1 MKRSVHILFCF
12 LLLFF
17 TSYSYAQV
25 KLPEENILFRGFSEK
40 ISGTDFN
47 YHSSIP
53 GVNKSMLVRALNG
66 KQSMQ
71 WKTEAIPEDY
81 SEKEALFVWLAGMGC
96 TMGNVKMTLGINDKY
111 KLSFF
116 TTRKEKW
123 EVSEKNGISLS
134 YVNNMT
140 DGVGDNFGFMFL
152 RIPFKL
158 LTPGKPV
165 MLKVDGSASNSRA
178 WYMTFKSELQSGIE
192 VNPYPAMLKNGNER
206 TQVLGV
212 NVYYFGPSVK
222 GKLFVD
228 EKLDRNIDL
237 DFGHR
242 FYRVS
247 IPVVEVS
254 KEVNI
259 SIESSRF
266 STGKTV
272 TIDPVRRWRI
282 NFVQHTHTDIG
293 YTRPQTEIL
302 AEHLRFID
310 YALDYCDKTDNYPDA
325 AKFRWTCEA
334 SWAVDEYLKCRPE
347 EQIERLRKRVK
358 DGSIEITGMYFNFDE
373 LPDEQALAAS
383 LVPVKRIREAGLPV
397 TTAMQN
403 DVNGIGWCL
412 NDFFSGVGIKYL
424 NMGTHGHR
432 ALIAFDKPT
441 AFWWESPSGNRI
453 LTYRAEHYMTGN
465 TVFGIHTG
473 DFNNFE
479 DKLLSYLADLGDKGY
494 PYNITAIQHSGYLT
508 DNAPPSTLAS
518 DMIMKWNDLYEWPKL
533 RTAVVS
539 EFFKEIEEK
548 YADDLPVYRAAWPD
562 WWTDGFGSGAREMAA
577 TRQAHVDLIANQG
590 GMSMAV
596 IMNAGIPDGFNQ
608 RVDEANKALL
618 FYGEHT
624 FGSSESVRNP
634 YGESTMEQ
642 RRLKESYAWE
652 AFKRTSMVGEE
663 VMGRLQSK
671 LHKTD
676 VSSMTVF
683 NTLNWKRSG
692 LATVYIDHQV
702 LPKDRKFR
710 FVDREGK
717 EAPAQAFSHRSDG
730 TQWGIWVKD
739 IPAFGYKTYRLELV
753 EGYNEPVEVKLS
765 ENPVL
770 ENEWYRIRVD
780 ATIGAVTSLY
790 DKRNN
795 TELVDRNAKWKLGA
809 FIYERLG
816 NRSQMEAFT
825 LNDYERFPLDTV
837 YLDAVTHGPVY
848 DAVRLAGEIE
858 ACSYSPRGFI
868 AEIRLY
874 HTSPLIGLEYTLLK
888 KPVTDPEA
896 VYIAFPFLLDN
907 GKIFCEVA
915 GGVMEAGVDQ
925 IPGSSND
932 WNTVQNFVTVR
943 NNKMQII
950 LGSQE
955 APLMQFG
962 GINTGRYDAD
972 AVPETT
978 HIFSWPMNNYWTTNF
993 NADQQGSFTWSY
1005 FLTTTANTGMENATR
1020 TGWSNRIPFLC
1031 RVLLAGEERTP
1042 LQEVSVLKFSSENL
1056 LLVNARP
1063 CELKSSV
1070 VLQIREV
1077 AGKETI
1083 LEIESPYLKKEKLML
1098 QEVDATGQPISDK
1111 SFSLE
1116 IRPFMS
1122 GFVKVFFE
1130 TGF

>member
-1 MKRSVHILFCF
+1 MKRPLHTIFSFI
-12 LLLFF
+12 LLFF
-17 TSYSYAQV
+17 SSYSYAQV
-25 KLPEENILFRGFSEK
+25 ELPGEKSFFRGFSEK

-53 GVNKSMLVRALNG
+53 GVDESMLVRAING
-66 KQSMQ
+66 KQSML
-71 WKTEAIPEDY
+71 WKTDVVPEDY

-96 TMGNVKMTLGINDKY
+96 NLGNVKMILEINDKY
-111 KLSFF
+111 KLPFY
-116 TTRKEKW
+116 TTRKENW
-123 EVSEKNGISLS
+123 DVSEKNGISLS
-134 YVNNMT
+134 YVNNLT
-140 DGVGDNFGFMFL
+140 DGAGDNFGFMFL
-152 RIPFKL
+152 RIPIQFL
-158 LTPGKPV
+158 DPGKPV
-165 MLKVDGSASNSRA
+165 ILKVKGSPSNSQA

-192 VNPYPAMLKNGNER
+192 INPYPAILKNGKKR

-228 EKLDRNIDL
+228 TKLERNIDL

-247 IPVVEVS
+247 IPAVKES
-254 KEVNI
+254 KEV
-259 SIESSRF
+259 SIRLESPRF
-266 STGKTV
+266 SAGKTV
-272 TIDPVRRWRI
+272 TIEPVRPWRI

-310 YALDYCDKTDNYPDA
+310 YALDYCDNTDNYPDE

-334 SWAVDEYLKCRPE
+334 SWAVDEYLKCRPQ
-347 EQIERLRKRVK
+347 EQIDRLKKRVNE
-358 DGSIEITGMYFNFDE
+358 GRIEITGMYFNFDE

-383 LVPVKRIREAGLPV
+383 LVPIKRIREAGFPV
-397 TTAMQN
+397 KAAMQN

-465 TVFGIHTG
+465 TVFGIHAG
-473 DFNNFE
+473 DFNHFE
-479 DKLLSYLADLGDKGY
+479 DNLLSYLADLGNKGY

-508 DNAPPSTLAS
+508 DNAPPSTHAS
-518 DMIMKWNDLYEWPKL
+518 DMIRKWNEVYEWPKL
-533 RTAVVS
+533 KTANVS
-539 EFFKEIEEK
+539 DFFVEIEEK
-548 YADDLPVYRAAWPD
+548 YADELPVYRAAWPD
-562 WWTDGFGSGAREMAA
+562 WWTDGFGSGAREVAA
-577 TRQAHVDLIANQG
+577 TRKAHTDLIANQG
-590 GMSMAV
+590 GMSMAA
-596 IMNAGIPDGFNQ
+596 IMNAGIPDGFIQ

-624 FGSSESVRNP
+624 FGSSESVRSP

-652 AFKRTSMVGEE
+652 AFKRSRMVGEE
-663 VMGRLQSK
+663 AMGRLQSK

-676 VSSMTVF
+676 VPSMTVF
-683 NTLNWKRSG
+683 NTLNWRRSG
-692 LATVYIDHQV
+692 LAKVYIDHQV

-710 FVDREGK
+710 FVDHEGN
-717 EAPAQAFSHRSDG
+717 EAPAQPFSHRSDG
-730 TQWGIWVKD
+730 TQWGIRVKD
-739 IPAFGYKTYRLELV
+739 VPPFGYKTYRLELI
-753 EGYNEPVEVKLS
+753 EGYNEPVEVELS
-765 ENPVL
+765 EEAVL
-770 ENEWYRIRVD
+770 ENEWYRLTVD
-780 ATIGAVTSLY
+780 AAIGAVTSLY
-790 DKRNN
+790 DKSNN
-795 TELVDRNAKWKLGA
+795 TELVDGNAKWKLGA

-848 DAVRLAGEIE
+848 DAIRLAGEIE
-858 ACSYSPRGFI
+858 ECSYSPRGFI

-874 HTSPLIGLEYTLLK
+874 HTNPLIGMEYTLLK

-896 VYIAFPFLLDN
+896 VYIVFPFMLDN
-907 GKIFCEVA
+907 GKIFCDVP

-925 IPGSSND
+925 IPGSAND

-1031 RVLLAGEERTP
+1031 RILPAGEEKTP
-1042 LQEVSVLKFSSENL
+1042 LQEASVLKFSSENL

-1063 CELKSSV
+1063 GELKSSV

-1077 AGKETI
+1077 AGEKTI
-1083 LEIESPYLKKEKLML
+1083 LEVESPYLKKDKLML
-1098 QEVDATGQPISDK
+1098 QEVDATG
-1111 SFSLE
+1111 
-1116 IRPFMS
+1116 RPLSEKTFNLLIKPLMS
-1122 GFVKVFFE
+1122 GFVKVYFE
-1130 TGF
+1130 MD

>member
-730 TQWGIWVKD
+730 TQWGIWVQD
-739 IPAFGYKTYRLELV
+739 VPPFGYKTYRLELV

-795 TELVDRNAKWKLGA
+795 IELVDRNAKWKLGA

-1122 GFVKVFFE
+1122 GFVKVFFG

>member
-730 TQWGIWVKD
+730 TQWGIWVQD
-739 IPAFGYKTYRLELV
+739 VPPFGYKTYRLELV

-1122 GFVKVFFE
+1122 GFVKVFFG

>member
-730 TQWGIWVKD
+730 TQWGIWVQD
-739 IPAFGYKTYRLELV
+739 VPPFGYKTYRLELV

-795 TELVDRNAKWKLGA
+795 IELVDRNAKWKLGA

>member
-1 MKRSVHILFCF
+1 MKRSVHIIFCF

-17 TSYSYAQV
+17 ASYSYAQV
-25 KLPEENILFRGFSEK
+25 KLPEEKNLFRGFSEK
-40 ISGTDFN
+40 ISGTDFS

-53 GVNKSMLVRALNG
+53 GVNESMLVRALNG
-66 KQSMQ
+66 KQSML
-71 WKTEAIPEDY
+71 WKTEPVPEDY
-81 SEKEALFVWLAGMGC
+81 REKEAVFVWLAGMGC

-111 KLSFF
+111 KLPFF

-123 EVSEKNGISLS
+123 EVSERNGISLS

-152 RIPFKL
+152 KIPFKL

-165 MLKVDGSASNSRA
+165 KLKVMGSPSNSRA
-178 WYMTFKSELQSGIE
+178 WYMTFKSELQSGID
-192 VNPYPAMLKNGNER
+192 VNPYPAILKNGNER
-206 TQVLGV
+206 IQVLGV

-222 GKLFVD
+222 GKLFID
-228 EKLDRNIDL
+228 AKLDKNIDL

-242 FYRVS
+242 FYRIS
-247 IPVVEVS
+247 IPAVDVS
-254 KEVNI
+254 KEVSI
-259 SIESSRF
+259 RIESSRF
-266 STGKTV
+266 NAGKTV
-272 TIDPVRRWRI
+272 TIEPVQPWRI

-310 YALDYCDKTDNYPDA
+310 YALDYCDKTDDYSDA
-325 AKFRWTCEA
+325 ARFRWTCEA
-334 SWAVDEYLKCRPE
+334 SWAVDEYLKCRPQ
-347 EQIERLRKRVK
+347 EQIERLKKRVNE
-358 DGSIEITGMYFNFDE
+358 GRIEITGMYFNFDE
-373 LPDEQALAAS
+373 LPDEQVLAAS
-383 LVPVKRIREAGLPV
+383 LAPIRRIREAGLSV
-397 TTAMQN
+397 KTAMQN

-441 AFWWESPSGNRI
+441 AFWWESPSGNRM

-479 DKLLSYLADLGDKGY
+479 DKLLNYLADLGDKGY

-518 DMIMKWNDLYEWPKL
+518 DMIRKWNDLYEWPKL

-539 EFFKEIEEK
+539 EFFEEIEER

-562 WWTDGFGSGAREMAA
+562 WWTDGFGSGAREVAA
-577 TRQAHVDLIANQG
+577 TRKAHVDLIANQG
-590 GMSMAV
+590 GMSMAA

-624 FGSSESVRNP
+624 FGSSESIRSP
-634 YGESTMEQ
+634 YGESTMQQ

-652 AFKRTSMVGEE
+652 AFKRSRMVGEE

-671 LHKTD
+671 LQKTD
-676 VSSMTVF
+676 VPSLTLF
-683 NTLNWKRSG
+683 NTLNWRRSG

-710 FVDREGK
+710 FVDREGN

-730 TQWGIWVKD
+730 TKWGIWVKD
-739 IPAFGYKTYRLELV
+739 VPPFGYKTYRLELI
-753 EGYNEPVEVKLS
+753 EGYNKPFEIEQS
-765 ENPVL
+765 ENAVL
-770 ENEWYRIRVD
+770 ENEWYSLRVD

-790 DKRNN
+790 DKSNDI
-795 TELVDRNAKWKLGA
+795 ELVDGNAKWKLGA

-837 YLDAVTHGPVY
+837 YLDAVTYGPVY
-848 DAVRLAGEIE
+848 DAIRLAGELE
-858 ACSYSPRGFI
+858 DCSYSPRGFI

-874 HTSPLIGLEYTLLK
+874 HTIPLIGMEYTLLK

-925 IPGSSND
+925 IPGSAND

-962 GINTGRYDAD
+962 GINTGRYDAN

-993 NADQQGSFTWSY
+993 NADQHGSFSWSY
-1005 FLTTTANTGMENATR
+1005 FLTTIDNTGMDNATR
-1020 TGWSNRIPFLC
+1020 TGWSNRIPFLS
-1031 RVLLAGEERTP
+1031 RVLPAGKKVTP
-1042 LQEVSVLKFSSENL
+1042 LQEASVLKFSSENL
-1056 LLVNARP
+1056 LLVNVRP
-1063 CELKSSV
+1063 GEKKSSV

-1077 AGKETI
+1077 AGKETT
-1083 LEIESPYLKKEKLML
+1083 LEVGSPYLKKEKLML
-1098 QEVDATGQPISDK
+1098 QEVDATGQPISNK
-1111 SFSLE
+1111 SFNLK
-1116 IRPFMS
+1116 IKPFMS
-1122 GFVKVFFE
+1122 GFVKVYFE
-1130 TGF
+1130 SEL

>member
-1 MKRSVHILFCF
+1 
-12 LLLFF
+12 
-17 TSYSYAQV
+17 
-25 KLPEENILFRGFSEK
+25 
-40 ISGTDFN
+40 
-47 YHSSIP
+47 
-53 GVNKSMLVRALNG
+53 
-66 KQSMQ
+66 
-71 WKTEAIPEDY
+71 
-81 SEKEALFVWLAGMGC
+81 
-96 TMGNVKMTLGINDKY
+96 
-111 KLSFF
+111 
-116 TTRKEKW
+116 
-123 EVSEKNGISLS
+123 
-134 YVNNMT
+134 
-140 DGVGDNFGFMFL
+140 
-152 RIPFKL
+152 
-158 LTPGKPV
+158 
-165 MLKVDGSASNSRA
+165 
-178 WYMTFKSELQSGIE
+178 MTFKSELQSGIE
-192 VNPYPAMLKNGNER
+192 VNPYPAVLKNGNER

-222 GKLFVD
+222 GKLFVNG
-228 EKLDRNIDL
+228 KLDRNIDL

-242 FYRVS
+242 FYRIS
-247 IPVVEVS
+247 IPTVEVS
-254 KEVNI
+254 KEVSI
-259 SIESSRF
+259 RIESSRF
-266 STGKTV
+266 SAGKTV
-272 TIDPVRRWRI
+272 TIEPVRPWRI

-302 AEHLRFID
+302 PEHLRFID
-310 YALDYCDKTDNYPDA
+310 YALDYCDKTDDYPDA

-334 SWAVDEYLKCRPE
+334 SWAVDEYLKCRPH
-347 EQIERLRKRVK
+347 EQIERLKKRVNE
-358 DGSIEITGMYFNFDE
+358 GRIEITGMYFNFDE
-373 LPDEQALAAS
+373 LPDEQVLAAS
-383 LVPVKRIREAGLPV
+383 LVPIKRIREAGLPV

-412 NDFFSGVGIKYL
+412 NDFFYGVGIKYL

-441 AFWWESPSGNRI
+441 AFWWESPSGNKI

-479 DKLLSYLADLGDKGY
+479 DKLLTYLANLGDKGY
-494 PYNITAIQHSGYLT
+494 PYNITAIQYSGYLT
-508 DNAPPSTLAS
+508 DNSPPSTLAS
-518 DMIMKWNDLYEWPKL
+518 DMIKKWNEVYEWPKL

-562 WWTDGFGSGAREMAA
+562 WWTDGFGSGAREVAA

-596 IMNAGIPDGFNQ
+596 IMNAGIPDEFNQ

-652 AFKRTSMVGEE
+652 AFKRSRMVGEE
-663 VMGRLQSK
+663 AMGCLQSK

-676 VSSMTVF
+676 VPSLTVF
-683 NTLNWKRSG
+683 NTLNWRRSG

-710 FVDREGK
+710 FVDQEGN

-739 IPAFGYKTYRLELV
+739 VPPFGYKTYRLELS
-753 EGYNEPVEVKLS
+753 EGYIEPVEVEQS
-765 ENPVL
+765 ENAVF

-780 ATIGAVTSLY
+780 SRLGAVTSLY
-790 DKRNN
+790 DKRND
-795 TELVDRNAKWKLGA
+795 TELVDGNAKWKLGA

-816 NRSQMEAFT
+816 NRNQMEAFT
-825 LNDYERFPLDTV
+825 MNDYKRFPLDTV

-848 DAVRLAGEIE
+848 DAVRFAGEIE
-858 ACSYSPRGFI
+858 YCSYSPGGFV

-874 HTSPLIGLEYTLLK
+874 HTSPLIGMEYTLLK

-896 VYIAFPFLLDN
+896 VYIAFPFQLDD

-925 IPGSSND
+925 IPGSAND

-943 NNKMQII
+943 NSKMQII
-950 LGSQE
+950 LGSHE
-955 APLMQFG
+955 TPLMQFG

-993 NADQQGSFTWSY
+993 NADQHGSFSWSY
-1005 FLTTTANTGMENATR
+1005 FLTTTDNTGIENATR

-1031 RVLLAGEERTP
+1031 RVLPAGEEKTP
-1042 LQEVSVLKFSSENL
+1042 LQETSVLKFSSGNL

-1063 CELKSSV
+1063 GELKNSV

-1077 AGKETI
+1077 AGKNTT
-1083 LEIESPYLKKEKLML
+1083 LEIESPYLKNGKLML
-1098 QEVDATGQPISDK
+1098 QEVDATGRAISKK
-1111 SFSLE
+1111 SINLE
-1116 IRPFMS
+1116 IKPFRS
-1122 GFVKVFFE
+1122 AFIKVFIESRF
-1130 TGF
+1130 

>member
-1 MKRSVHILFCF
+1 MKRSAHILFCF
-12 LLLFF
+12 VLLFF
-17 TSYSYAQV
+17 ASNLYAQV
-25 KLPEENILFRGFSEK
+25 KLPEEKILFRGFSEK

-53 GVNKSMLVRALNG
+53 GINESLLVRALNG
-66 KQSMQ
+66 KQSML
-71 WKTEAIPEDY
+71 WKTEPVPEDY

-96 TMGNVKMTLGINDKY
+96 TMGNVKMTMEINDKY
-111 KLSFF
+111 KLLFY
-116 TTRKEKW
+116 TTRKEEW

-134 YVNNMT
+134 YVNNKT

-152 RIPFKL
+152 KIPFKL

-165 MLKVDGSASNSRA
+165 KLKVTGSSSNSRA
-178 WYMTFKSELQSGIE
+178 WYMTFKSELESGIK
-192 VNPYPAMLKNGNER
+192 VNPYPAVLKNGNER
-206 TQVLGV
+206 TQVIGV

-222 GKLFVD
+222 GKLLVD
-228 EKLDRNIDL
+228 TKLDRNIEL

-247 IPVVEVS
+247 MPAIKKS

-259 SIESSRF
+259 RIESAMF
-266 STGKTV
+266 SAGKTV
-272 TIDPVRRWRI
+272 TIEPVRPWRI

-302 AEHLRFID
+302 PEHLRFID
-310 YALDYCDKTDNYPDA
+310 YALDYCDKTDDYPDA

-334 SWAVDEYLKCRPE
+334 SWAVDEYLKCRPQ
-347 EQIERLRKRVK
+347 EQIERLKKRVNE
-358 DGSIEITGMYFNFDE
+358 GRIEITGMYFNYDE
-373 LPDEQALAAS
+373 LPDEQVLAAS
-383 LVPVKRIREAGLPV
+383 LKPIKRIREAGLTV
-397 TTAMQN
+397 STAMQD
-403 DVNGIGWCL
+403 DVNGIGWCFS
-412 NDFFSGVGIKYL
+412 DFFPVLGIKYL

-441 AFWWESPSGNRI
+441 AFWWESPSGNRM

-479 DKLLSYLADLGDKGY
+479 DKLLNYLADLGDKGY
-494 PYNITAIQHSGYLT
+494 PFNITAIQHSGYLT
-508 DNAPPSTLAS
+508 DNSPPSTLAS
-518 DMIMKWNDLYEWPKL
+518 DMIRKWNEVYEWPKI

-548 YADDLPVYRAAWPD
+548 HSDDLPVYRAAWPD
-562 WWTDGFGSGAREMAA
+562 WWTDGFGSGAREVAA
-577 TRQAHVDLIANQG
+577 TRQAQVDLIANQG

-652 AFKRTSMVGEE
+652 AFKRTRMIGEE

-671 LHKTD
+671 LHKTN
-676 VSSMTVF
+676 VPSMTVF

-692 LATVYIDHQV
+692 LATVYIDHQI
-702 LPKDRKFR
+702 LPKDGEFR
-710 FVDREGK
+710 FVDRAGN

-739 IPAFGYKTYRLELV
+739 IPAFGFKTYRLELS
-753 EGYNEPVEVKLS
+753 EGYIEPVEVEQS
-765 ENPVL
+765 ENAVL
-770 ENEWYRIRVD
+770 ENDWYRIRVD
-780 ATIGAVTSLY
+780 SRLGAVTSLY
-790 DKRNN
+790 DKRND
-795 TELVDRNAKWKLGA
+795 TELVDGKTKWKLGA

-825 LNDYERFPLDTV
+825 LNDYKRFPLDTV

-858 ACSYSPRGFI
+858 DCSYSPGGFV

-874 HTSPLIGLEYTLLK
+874 HASPLIGMEYTLLK

-896 VYIAFPFLLDN
+896 VYIAFPFQLNN
-907 GKIFCEVA
+907 GKIFCEVT

-925 IPGSSND
+925 IPGSAND

-955 APLMQFG
+955 VPLMQFG

-993 NADQQGSFTWSY
+993 NADQHGSFSWSY
-1005 FLTTTANTGMENATR
+1005 FLTTTSSTGMENATR

-1031 RVLLAGEERTP
+1031 RVLPAGEEKTF
-1042 LQEVSVLKFSSENL
+1042 LQEASVLNFSSENL

-1063 CELKSSV
+1063 GELKNSV

-1077 AGKETI
+1077 AGENTT
-1083 LEIESPYLKKEKLML
+1083 LEIESSYLKNKKLML
-1098 QEVDATGQPISDK
+1098 QEVDATGQSISDK

-1122 GFVKVFFE
+1122 GFVKVFFG

>member
-562 WWTDGFGSGAREMAA
+562 WWTDGFGSGAREVAA

-730 TQWGIWVKD
+730 TQWGIWVQD
-739 IPAFGYKTYRLELV
+739 VPPFGYKTYRLELV

-1122 GFVKVFFE
+1122 GFVKVFFG